1 VASKGVKEE
10 VVRRK
15 KPRNMQVR
23 FQVLTAARMKAYVF
37 WDVAPCSL
45 KRTVPVKKGKSWLLS
60 EVAHR
65 HFHMFNMVLWHGR
78 K

>member
-15 KPRNMQVR
+15 NQGNMQVR
-23 FQVLTAARMKAYVF
+23 FQVLTASRMKAHVF

-45 KRTVPVKKGKSWLLS
+45 KRTGL
-60 EVAHR
+60 R
-65 HFHMFNMVLWHGR
+65 GQFQ
-78 K
+78 